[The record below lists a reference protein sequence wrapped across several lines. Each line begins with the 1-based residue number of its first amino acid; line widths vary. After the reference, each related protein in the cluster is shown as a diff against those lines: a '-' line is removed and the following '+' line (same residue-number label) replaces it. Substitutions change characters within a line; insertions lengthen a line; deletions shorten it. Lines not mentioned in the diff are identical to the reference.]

1 MIPHASIP
9 DPPPPLDAW
18 PMSHWLHKPATRQD
32 VVTIRKVWVTLAVSL
47 LVHTAALLLFVTHP
61 PIPGSEQE
69 AAEQES
75 TPVQVELA
83 EAKPPSPSSPPA
95 PAEPAAAP
103 LPKTRPPAARV
114 RPPPM
119 VAMPRLEAPAIRTPA
134 LAPPPQIA
142 AAPPQARPP
151 AQGDFLSFVEANR
164 RARGAAESA
173 QDNSETD
180 FNTKIAANLPG
191 AAHGVAAQM
200 PIRGGGMFQM
210 KRMTYDD
217 AAFEFFGWNT
227 EMGRR
232 TPQLIEVRK
241 GSSATMQI
249 AVVRRMIAIIR
260 EYSKEDFTW
269 DSGRHGRIVTLSA
282 RPADT
287 AALEQYLLHDMF
299 DESSEGTDADR
310 PARTRR

>member
-83 EAKPPSPSSPPA
+83 EAKPPSPSPA

>member
-83 EAKPPSPSSPPA
+83 EAKPPSPSPA

-191 AAHGVAAQM
+191 AAHGVAAQRS
-200 PIRGGGMFQM
+200 IRGGGIFQI
-210 KRMTYDD
+210 KRMSYDD

-227 EMGRR
+227 QMGRQ
-232 TPQLIEVRK
+232 TPQMIEVRK
-241 GSSATMQI
+241 GNNPDMRI
-249 AVVRRMIAIIR
+249 AVVRRMIIIIR
-260 EYSKEDFTW
+260 EHEHEDFTW
-269 DSGRHGRIVTLSA
+269 ESGRHGRVVTLSA

-287 AALEQYLLHDMF
+287 AALEAFLLRDLF
-299 DESSEGTDADR
+299 DDTREGQ
-310 PARTRR
+310 

>member
-1 MIPHASIP
+1 
-9 DPPPPLDAW
+9 
-18 PMSHWLHKPATRQD
+18 MSHLFHKPATRQD
-32 VVTIRKVWVTLAVSL
+32 VVTIRKVWVTAAVSL
-47 LVHTAALLLFVTHP
+47 LVHMAALLLFVTHP
-61 PIPGSEQE
+61 PIPGLEQQ
-69 AAEQES
+69 AFDQES
-75 TPVQVELA
+75 APVQVEIA
-83 EAKPPSPSSPPA
+83 EAKPPLPSPPSA

-103 LPKTRPPAARV
+103 APKTRPPAARV

-119 VAMPRLEAPAIRTPA
+119 VAMPRLEAPAIRSPVIA
-134 LAPPPQIA
+134 PPQIA
-142 AAPPQARPP
+142 AIPAPPQARPP
-151 AQGDFLSFVEANR
+151 AQGDFLSFVQANR

-173 QDNSETD
+173 DNAEVD

-191 AAHGVAAQM
+191 GARGVAAQM

-241 GSSATMQI
+241 GTNPNMQI
-249 AVVRRMIAIIR
+249 AVVRRIIAIIR
-260 EYSKEDFTW
+260 QYSKEDFTW
-269 DSGRHGRIVTLSA
+269 DSGRHGRVVTLSA

-299 DESSEGTDADR
+299 DDARDER
-310 PARTRR
+310 

>member
-83 EAKPPSPSSPPA
+83 EAKPPSPSPA

-287 AALEQYLLHDMF
+287 AALEQYLLRDMF
-299 DESSEGTDADR
+299 DESSKGADADR

>member
-83 EAKPPSPSSPPA
+83 QAKPPSPSPA